1 MDTSRLTQFHK
12 DLAEWGITLTAKQDE
27 QFLKFYELLLEWNS
41 FMNLTAITEFDE
53 VMKKHF
59 LDSLSFIH
67 YLKKNPYVSLKNNSS
82 KNVIPAFEKCN
93 DSDIDSVNAEI
104 KLSINEHMD
113 SLSKLSF
120 TMIDVGTGAGF
131 PGLPLA
137 ILFPSA
143 KFTLMDSLN
152 KRIKFLNEVITQLG
166 LTNVE
171 TVHSRAE
178 DLARNPEYREKFDY
192 SVSRAVA
199 NLSTL
204 SEYCLPFVK
213 VEGKFISYKS
223 ERLSEELVAAENAI
237 VTLGGI
243 VKDQIDFQLP
253 ESDIYRNLLV
263 IQKMKPTSK
272 KYPRKAGLP
281 AKEPLK

>member
-1 MDTSRLTQFHK
+1 MDTSKLTQFHK
-12 DLAEWGITLTAKQDE
+12 DLEEWGITLTSKQDE
-27 QFLKFYELLLEWNS
+27 QFLKFYELLVEWNS

-59 LDSLSFIH
+59 LDSLSFVH
-67 YLKKNPYVSLKNNSS
+67 YIKKYCLAQEESQSNITGLEEQK
-82 KNVIPAFEKCN
+82 
-93 DSDIDSVNAEI
+93 
-104 KLSINEHMD
+104 
-113 SLSKLSF
+113 F

-131 PGLPLA
+131 PGIPLA
-137 ILFPSA
+137 ILFPKA

-152 KRIKFLNEVITQLG
+152 KRIKFLNEVISQLG
-166 LTNVE
+166 LTNIE

-178 DLARNPEYREKFDY
+178 DLARNTNYREAYDFA
-192 SVSRAVA
+192 VSRAVA

-213 VEGKFISYKS
+213 TKGKFISYKS
-223 ERLSEELVAAENAI
+223 ERLSEELLMAENAI
-237 VTLGGI
+237 SLLGGM

-253 ESDIYRNLLV
+253 ESDIYRNLLIIEKV
-263 IQKMKPTSK
+263 KSTSK

-281 AKEPLK
+281 AKEPLA

>member
-1 MDTSRLTQFHK
+1 MNVSKLAQFHK
-12 DLAEWGITLTAKQDE
+12 DLAEWGITLTEKQDE
-27 QFLKFYELLLEWNS
+27 QFLKFYELLVEWNS

-59 LDSLSFIH
+59 LDSLSFVHYVKNYYCTSDNKITKVNKNSNIVSDAKSTGIH
-67 YLKKNPYVSLKNNSS
+67 EEFDCSYLHQLK
-82 KNVIPAFEKCN
+82 
-93 DSDIDSVNAEI
+93 
-104 KLSINEHMD
+104 
-113 SLSKLSF
+113 F

-131 PGLPLA
+131 PGIPLA

-152 KRIKFLNEVITQLG
+152 KRIKFLNEVIEQLG
-166 LTNVE
+166 LSNVE

-178 DLARNPEYREKFDY
+178 DLARNAKYREQFDF

-213 VEGKFISYKS
+213 IDGHFVSYKS
-223 ERLSEELVAAENAI
+223 EKLSEELQAADKAI
-237 VTLGGI
+237 VILGGM

-253 ESDIYRNLLV
+253 ESDIYRNLLIIEKV
-263 IQKMKPTSK
+263 KSTSK

-281 AKEPLK
+281 SKEPL

>member
-12 DLAEWGITLTAKQDE
+12 DLAEWGLTLTAKQDE
-27 QFLKFYELLLEWNS
+27 QFLKFYELLVEWNS

-59 LDSLSFIH
+59 LDSLSFVH
-67 YLKKNPYVSLKNNSS
+67 YLKKNVYVSSELVHS
-82 KNVIPAFEKCN
+82 E
-93 DSDIDSVNAEI
+93 
-104 KLSINEHMD
+104 
-113 SLSKLSF
+113 F

-137 ILFPSA
+137 ILFPEA

-152 KRIKFLNEVITQLG
+152 KRIKFLNEVIMQLG

-178 DLARNPEYREKFDY
+178 DLARNPKYRECYDY
-192 SVSRAVA
+192 AVSRAVA
-199 NLSTL
+199 NLATL

-223 ERLSEELVAAENAI
+223 ERLSEELTVAEKSI
-237 VTLGGI
+237 TILGGI
-243 VKDQIDFQLP
+243 IKDQIDFRLP
-253 ESDIYRNLLV
+253 ASDIYRNLLV
-263 IQKMKPTSK
+263 IQKMKSTSK

-281 AKEPLK
+281 SKEPLT